1 MEKLFKVNEKE
12 IPKIDTSILHTSKY
26 NYNVDI
32 IELINNQCE
41 VITKTNKENINDI
54 PLKILDNYNCIDL
67 IDKEE
72 LTYID
77 EIKINILNSLSS
89 DKEVIVF
96 YDILNYIDIYTKSK
110 LIKELKE
117 KGKIII
123 NYTTEIEET
132 LLLDYIMV
140 VHDNKIIM
148 EGDTKEVLS
157 VEKIIKKLGFSLP
170 QIIELS
176 NGLKY
181 YDVVSKTYYSIESL
195 VNDLWK

>member
-12 IPKIDTSILHTSKY
+12 IPKIDTTILHTSKY

-41 VITKTNKENINDI
+41 VITKTNKENISEI
-54 PLKILDNYNCIDL
+54 PLKILDNYNCFEL
-67 IDKEE
+67 IDKKE

-77 EIKINILNSLSS
+77 EIKINILKSLFS

-96 YDILNYIDIYTKSK
+96 YDILNYIDVYTKSK
-110 LIKELKE
+110 IIKELKE

-140 VHDNKIIM
+140 VHDNKVIM
-148 EGDTKEVLS
+148 EGNTKEVLRE
-157 VEKIIKKLGFSLP
+157 EKIIKKLGFSLP
-170 QIIELS
+170 LIIELS